1 MQTWKACLSPQ
12 SAFGTPPK
20 GDTLFG
26 QLCWAARNR
35 FGKARLEELLVGYT
49 QGRPYLVVSD
59 ALPAGHLPRPA
70 LPMSWFSDTG
80 GDRKALKKRAWLPL
94 DELHYSVARWL
105 ARCRPAE
112 ELAAGNVSTYP
123 QPHNSINRAT
133 NTTGE
138 GFDPYNSEQLWYG
151 QKVAGRSVAPEPK
164 LDIYVVWDET
174 RVLADELL
182 MLLKDMGELGFG
194 RDAGIGLGR
203 FAVDSWEVGDLPGQ
217 SHGDAWLT
225 LGPCAPQG
233 LAFDP
238 SRSFYHPFTRFGRHG
253 DMGARLGNPFKSPIL
268 MADTGA
274 VFVPRPHAREGL
286 GFTARFIGQGLGGDG
301 SLSKAKG
308 LENTV
313 HQGYAPAVA
322 IRLPGKGG
330 MP

>member
-1 MQTWKACLSPQ
+1 MQTWKACLSLQ

-35 FGKARLEELLVGYT
+35 FGKARLDELLFGYT

-59 ALPAGHLPRPA
+59 ALPAGHLPRPL
-70 LPMSWFSDTG
+70 LPTSWFSDTH
-80 GDRKALKKRAWLPL
+80 GDRKAMKKQVWLPL
-94 DELHYSVARWL
+94 DKFCHPVAEWRTHCCSV
-105 ARCRPAE
+105 E
-112 ELAAGNVSTYP
+112 ELPGAGVRARS

-151 QKVAGRSVAPEPK
+151 QKATGRSVVPEPK
-164 LDIYVVWDET
+164 LDLYMVWDET
-174 RVLADELL
+174 RMLANELL

-203 FAVDSWEVGDLPGQ
+203 FRVGGWERFDLPGQ
-217 SHGDAWLT
+217 PGADAWLT

-233 LAFDP
+233 LAWDG
-238 SRSFYHPFTRFGRHG
+238 SRSFYQPFTRFGRHG
-253 DMGARLGNPFKSPIL
+253 DIGACLGNPFKSPVL
-268 MADTGA
+268 LADTGA
-274 VFVPRPHAREGL
+274 VFAPLSQAGDGSGSAAL
-286 GFTARFIGQGLGGDG
+286 FIGQGLGGDG
-301 SLSKAKG
+301 SLSKVRG

-313 HQGYAPAVA
+313 HQGYAPTVA
-322 IRLPGKGG
+322 IRLPERGG
-330 MP
+330 IS